1 MEQSYINLTALI
13 PAEITLIT
21 MVKFIGIL
29 LLCALAVSLI
39 FRVLFGRNSALNRAV
54 SASMGI
60 LCIYIM
66 TVVIYTFNPAG
77 LERYLVPLPF
87 VKFSGEYLYIMA
99 FSTADFSVICSEILS
114 MVILALLYNIADSI
128 LPDGK
133 SAVTWFVFRFFTV
146 AFAIV
151 IHYLLNVLTQSF
163 LPDLIVNYAP
173 TILLICLAASL
184 LAGILGVILG
194 LVLTVVNPIFG
205 MLYAFFFSNKLG
217 KQISKAMLTTAVLCA
232 LVAVF
237 GVFEYNIICISASA
251 LVSYVPLLAVLV
263 LLWYLIACKL

>member
-1 MEQSYINLTALI
+1 MQLFNLNLTSLI
-13 PAEITLIT
+13 PAEITFFS

-29 LLCALAVSLI
+29 LFAAFAVSLV
-39 FRVLFGRNSALNRAV
+39 FRILFGRGSALNRAV
-54 SASMGI
+54 SAGMGI
-60 LCIYIM
+60 LCVYIL

-87 VKFSGEYLYIMA
+87 IKISGEYLYVMN
-99 FSTADFSVICSEILS
+99 FTTADFSVICSEILS

-133 SAVTWFVFRFFTV
+133 KAVTWFVFRFFTV
-146 AFAIV
+146 TFAIV
-151 IHYLLNVLTQSF
+151 IHYLVTVLTESF
-163 LPDLIVNYAP
+163 LPDLIVSYAP
-173 TILLICLAASL
+173 TILLICLVASL
-184 LAGILGVILG
+184 LAGILGVLLG
-194 LVLTVVNPIFG
+194 LLLTVVNPIFG

-217 KQISKAMLTTAVLCA
+217 KQISKAMLTTAVICA
-232 LVAVF
+232 LVAVL
-237 GVFEYNIICISASA
+237 GLFEFSIICISPSA